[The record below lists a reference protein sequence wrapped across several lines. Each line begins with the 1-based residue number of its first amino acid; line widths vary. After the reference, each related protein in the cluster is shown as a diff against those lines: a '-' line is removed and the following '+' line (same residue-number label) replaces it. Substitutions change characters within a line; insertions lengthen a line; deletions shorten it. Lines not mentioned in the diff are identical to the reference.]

1 MDLVTG
7 ATGYVGSRLVR
18 RLAAEGRG
26 VRALARRPERVE
38 RLPGVEP
45 VGADLLGTAPLAL
58 MASHDA
64 ERRYVGTAIVAIR
77 GNIRDWFWR
86 RVEEMRGPPP
96 KGLKK
101 PATQWVA
108 PGLIGRVRYLK
119 GEEYLLHA
127 TLKDVRD
134 ERR

>member
-1 MDLVTG
+1 MSWLKIKCYEEADFEVL
-7 ATGYVGSRLVR
+7 
-18 RLAAEGRG
+18 G
-26 VRALARRPERVE
+26 VLR
-38 RLPGVEP
+38 EP
-45 VGADLLGTAPLAL
+45 GTAPLAL

-86 RVEEMRGPPP
+86 RVEEMPGPPP

-119 GEEYLLHA
+119 GEEHLRHA

-134 ERR
+134 DG